1 MIDMSYIFEDNRK
14 DNMQLSTRDK
24 CTLRDLIKIE
34 VKSCRGDLFV
44 DDYVKYL
51 FKLGKKLR
59 LTPQQKI
66 KENKLY
72 NK

>member
-1 MIDMSYIFEDNRK
+1 
-14 DNMQLSTRDK
+14 MQLSTKDK
-24 CTLRDLIKIE
+24 CVLRDLIKIE
-34 VKSCRGDLFV
+34 IKSCRDDLLLTY
-44 DDYVKYL
+44 DYVQFL

-59 LTPQQKI
+59 LDPQQKI

>member
-1 MIDMSYIFEDNRK
+1 
-14 DNMQLSTRDK
+14 MQLSTKDK
-24 CTLRDLIKIE
+24 CVLRDLIKIE
-34 VKSCRGDLFV
+34 IKSCRSDPWTY
-44 DDYVKYL
+44 DYVQFL

-59 LTPQQKI
+59 LDPQQKI